1 MQTANERWA
10 DMLAGWRVPPELET
24 GVAVGFDVA
33 RFDVARFAAIA
44 DHAVTRDTPSRQ
56 RALEVL
62 PEGGSV
68 LDVGC
73 GAGAGSLPLIPPA
86 RVVIGVDVQL
96 GMLDAFVHRALA
108 RGAEVTAVLDRW
120 PAARD
125 RVPVVDVVVSH
136 NLVYAMPDLATF
148 ATTLS
153 QRARHRVVVQC
164 SARHPLDW
172 VRPFWRALHGIDRP
186 DGPTVH
192 DGIAAIQEAGIDV
205 NVVHW
210 TSPGS
215 LPEEPVESQLAFL
228 RARLRVGPDRD
239 PELRSVLAQHP
250 APAERAITTLWW
262 DVT

>member
-10 DMLAGWRVPPELET
+10 AMIEGWRVPPELET
-24 GVAVGFDVA
+24 GVPAG
-33 RFDVARFAAIA
+33 FDVARFAAIA

-56 RALEVL
+56 RALQVL
-62 PEGGSV
+62 PEGGIV

-86 RVVIGVDVQL
+86 REVIGVDVQL
-96 GMLDAFVHRALA
+96 GMLDAFVPRVLA

-120 PAARD
+120 PAALD
-125 RVPVVDVVVSH
+125 RVPMVDVVVSH
-136 NLVYAMPDLATF
+136 NLVYAMSDLATF

-153 QRARHRVVVQC
+153 QRARHRVVLQC
-164 SARHPLDW
+164 SDRHPLDW
-172 VRPFWRALHGIDRP
+172 VRPFWRALHGLARP

-192 DGIAAIQEAGIDV
+192 DAIAAIEEAGIDV
-205 NVVHW
+205 EATHW

-215 LPEEPVESQLAFL
+215 LPEEPLASQLAFL

-239 PELRSVLAQHP
+239 PELQRVLEQHP

-262 DVT
+262 DVS